1 MNNRLKNA
9 FENVHAEDELV
20 EHTRELLRDYM
31 EQPTKRKGSPLPSV
45 RLIAALSCLL
55 LFLLAGG
62 IFFLTPVSTISV
74 DINPSIELGI
84 NYFDRVVEAKAFNED
99 GESLMES
106 LRIKYKTY
114 TEALE
119 DILENET
126 IQECLAQNE
135 AMSITVVSD
144 NEEKNSEVVEKVR
157 SCTAGQNNVY
167 CHAGSREA
175 VEHAHEA
182 GLSYGKYNAFL
193 ILQELDPSVTVEDVQ
208 GLTMRE
214 IWNRITALSS
224 EENTD
229 ADTTSWQESNSTSHR
244 QNGSGKNKTNSRA
257 HERGHHGRR
266 HQE

>member
-1 MNNRLKNA
+1 
-9 FENVHAEDELV
+9 
-20 EHTRELLRDYM
+20 
-31 EQPTKRKGSPLPSV
+31 
-45 RLIAALSCLL
+45 
-55 LFLLAGG
+55 
-62 IFFLTPVSTISV
+62 
-74 DINPSIELGI
+74 
-84 NYFDRVVEAKAFNED
+84 
-99 GESLMES
+99 MES